1 MPELPEVE
9 TIVRDLRPKIMG
21 KMISGMVIRGTAEK
35 RMLHTTPKH
44 FYESTICHE
53 IQTVLRKGKYIIL
66 PLSNGN
72 VIVLHLGMTG
82 RLLLQ
87 PLPELYFE
95 EKFDG
100 NSHFDKHTHFVLEL
114 TDVCGGG
121 DPDMELRFHDVRM
134 FGNIWLLEDVD
145 NIEELDIPGL
155 KDLGP
160 DALGITLGQFEEL
173 TRTKRSIKSVLL
185 DQANLAGVGN
195 IYADEACFLSKVH
208 PATPAN
214 LLSSEQRARLW
225 FSVKSVLKEGIKY
238 RGSSTS
244 DYTLSDGS
252 KGSYQDHHRVYG
264 RSGQKCVECE
274 TTIER
279 VKVAGRTSNFCPT
292 CQPRRTQ

>member
-87 PLPELYFE
+87 PIPELFFE

-114 TDVCGGG
+114 TDVCGTG
-121 DPDMELRFHDVRM
+121 DPDLELRFHDIRM
-134 FGNIWLLEDVD
+134 FGNIWLLEDVE
-145 NIEELDIPGL
+145 NIEELNIPGL

-160 DALGITLGQFEEL
+160 DALGITLGQFEQL
-173 TRTKRSIKSVLL
+173 TQTRRAIKAVLL
-185 DQANLAGVGN
+185 DQENLAGVGN
-195 IYADEACFLSKVH
+195 IYADEACFLAKVH

-214 LLSSEQRARLW
+214 LLSSEQRAKLW

-264 RSGQKCVECE
+264 KSGQKCVECG